1 MDSFFPVYSGLRGG
15 AVSTF
20 DFTLLPADPPFFK
33 VLVLYD
39 QSGSYLSL
47 SYRAASSSRSAS
59 SSLSSSESLESELA
73 ELIVKSFNEGYI
85 FAISFSFSLFP
96 FPFEFAFSSFS
107 FSLSFF
113 APFLSFAYVFPIFL

>member
-1 MDSFFPVYSGLRGG
+1 MDSFFPGYSGLRGG
-15 AVSTF
+15 AVGTF
-20 DFTLLPADPPFFK
+20 DFTRLPADSPRPLFK
-33 VLVLYD
+33 GLVLYD

-59 SSLSSSESLESELA
+59 SFLSSSESLESELA

-96 FPFEFAFSSFS
+96 FPF
-107 FSLSFF
+107 
-113 APFLSFAYVFPIFL
+113 

>member
-1 MDSFFPVYSGLRGG
+1 M
-15 AVSTF
+15 
-20 DFTLLPADPPFFK
+20 
-33 VLVLYD
+33 YD

-96 FPFEFAFSSFS
+96 FPFEFAFSPFS
-107 FSLSFF
+107 FSLSFSPLF
-113 APFLSFAYVFPIFL
+113 FLLLMRFLSSSDYFLVVP